1 MASKPSVR
9 TSKARDKIVKQ
20 ASLLFSKL
28 GYTGTTMRDIAVN
41 VGVLPGSLY
50 AHIKSKEELLLEIV
64 SSGIESF
71 LQIEVAARDMSGTA
85 EEKLRYAVG
94 RHIEVV
100 AEDPA
105 KMLIVFHQ
113 WRYLTPPN
121 LSRAKKM
128 RRRYAQFYRDLLKE
142 GIAAGE
148 FSSELD
154 SKVEV
159 LAIMG
164 ALNWTPEW
172 YRRGGPYSPAEIG
185 AKIADIMICGLR
197 TR

>member
-71 LQIEVAARDMSGTA
+71 LQLAVAARDMSGTA

-172 YRRGGPYSPAEIG
+172 YRHGGAYSPAEIG
-185 AKIADIMICGLR
+185 AKIADIMIFGLR

>member
-1 MASKPSVR
+1 MARKQSVR
-9 TSKARDKIVKQ
+9 TSKVRDKIIKQ
-20 ASLLFSKL
+20 ASLLFSKM
-28 GYTGTTMRDIAVN
+28 GYTGTTMRDIAEN

-71 LQIEVAARDMSGTA
+71 LQIEAAVRDMSGTA

-113 WRYLTPPN
+113 WRYLTQPN
-121 LSRAKKM
+121 LGRAKRM
-128 RRRYAQFYRDLLKE
+128 RRSYAQFYSDLLKE

-172 YRRGGPYSPAEIG
+172 YRHGGPYSPAEIG
-185 AKIADIMICGLR
+185 LKIADIMICGLR

>member
-1 MASKPSVR
+1 MASKTSVR

-71 LQIEVAARDMSGTA
+71 LQIEVAARAMSGTA

-100 AEDPA
+100 AEDPPRR
-105 KMLIVFHQ
+105 K
-113 WRYLTPPN
+113 
-121 LSRAKKM
+121 RA
-128 RRRYAQFYRDLLKE
+128 
-142 GIAAGE
+142 
-148 FSSELD
+148 
-154 SKVEV
+154 
-159 LAIMG
+159 
-164 ALNWTPEW
+164 
-172 YRRGGPYSPAEIG
+172 
-185 AKIADIMICGLR
+185 
-197 TR
+197 

>member
-71 LQIEVAARDMSGTA
+71 LQIEVAARAMSGTA

-172 YRRGGPYSPAEIG
+172 YRHGGAYSPAEIG
-185 AKIADIMICGLR
+185 AKIAD
-197 TR
+197 

>member
-1 MASKPSVR
+1 
-9 TSKARDKIVKQ
+9 
-20 ASLLFSKL
+20 
-28 GYTGTTMRDIAVN
+28 MRDIAVN

-71 LQIEVAARDMSGTA
+71 LQIEVAARAMSGTA

-148 FSSELD
+148 FSSELV
-154 SKVEV
+154 SSWRG
-159 LAIMG
+159 LFAG
-164 ALNWTPEW
+164 RN
-172 YRRGGPYSPAEIG
+172 RREDRRHNDFRPSHP
-185 AKIADIMICGLR
+185 LR
-197 TR
+197 TFCQPVLPAATAIQT